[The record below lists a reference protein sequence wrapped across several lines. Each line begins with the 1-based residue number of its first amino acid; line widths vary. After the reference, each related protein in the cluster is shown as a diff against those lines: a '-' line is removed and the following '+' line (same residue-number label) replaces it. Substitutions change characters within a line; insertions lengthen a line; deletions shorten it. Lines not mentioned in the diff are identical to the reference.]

1 MERLTE
7 RGAAVS
13 RSRNLRATIIL
24 QFAVIIAPLTA
35 LLAVQAALDARRAS
49 EASHSLQCWRVAL
62 DANSNY
68 DRFLSG
74 VADAVD
80 SGRVGETAQVALQ
93 TVLNDL
99 REQRAVDAK
108 FSVDDTW
115 QRLSSIQRHIAADSS
130 IDALLPVRASINQ
143 AHQDLDS
150 NQRRYQ
156 QELATVLTRAIFEA
170 RRQAALVAA
179 ATVTTLLVAMY
190 FVRGMIVGLTRPL
203 DRAVSVANRIADG
216 ELADDREFTS
226 DRDIGNLLSS
236 LRRMNSSLQQ
246 YRSEAEAHRQDL
258 ESRIADRT
266 ADLERAMQA
275 AQDATR
281 AKSDFLA
288 NMSHEIRTPM
298 NGVLGMTELLL
309 QSTLEPAQRNF
320 GETIRSSAVALLGI
334 LNDILDFSKIEAG
347 KLDIERLPMD
357 LRRCVE
363 DVGAIM
369 SIQAHAKQ
377 IEFIVNVDPNVP
389 DLVRADPHRLRQIL
403 LNLCSNAIKFTP
415 PGGEV
420 VVEALPVG
428 SHDGRSL
435 IHFDVRDSG
444 VGMSEDVRSRLF
456 RPFTQA
462 DASTT
467 RKYGGTG
474 LGLSISRRLIELMGG
489 SIEVV
494 SVPGKGSTFHFTLP
508 CETLENTAATTP
520 LSNVSLRGRH
530 VLVIDDNATNRR
542 VLRGQLEPVGCQVA
556 EAANADAGFEAMS
569 AAAADGRS
577 FDVVVIDDQMPG
589 CDGVTLGARIRA
601 NTTFQDSRLIM
612 LTSLDRSGNVERL
625 NAIGFTG
632 YLIKPVRGREL
643 RDCMARVLE
652 EVRDSATGRFR
663 RLVTRGSLIAD
674 HSPAQ
679 HDGPVLL
686 VEDHP
691 VNQEVAR
698 RFLERLGC
706 EVTVVGDG
714 AQAVAEC
721 AERSF
726 DIVLMDV
733 QMPVMDGL
741 TATREIRKRE
751 GQGRRV
757 PIVALTASAMT
768 DELEHCLGAGMDGLL
783 TKPLEFERLREAL
796 IKYSIRAPAAEAI
809 TPPYAWTAAE
819 TFAPLSPAPPTAL
832 PDSESQAAKV
842 SDIGAEPIDLK
853 RLRSAIGDD
862 DEFVEELCRCYVN
875 NTEQIVKQLD
885 HAFSQDDRTTLAAL
899 GHKLKGSSRTVFASS
914 MDALASRL
922 EMEAAAQSSSE
933 IETTL
938 RAIRSAL
945 NACLRFIE
953 EEFA

>member
-1 MERLTE
+1 MERLT
-7 RGAAVS
+7 GQGVAVS

-35 LLAVQAALDARRAS
+35 LLAVQAVLDARRAS
-49 EASHSLQCWRVAL
+49 EASHSLQCWRIAL
-62 DANSNY
+62 DAKGNY

-80 SGRVGETAQVALQ
+80 SGQVGGTAQLALR
-93 TVLNDL
+93 TAYDDL
-99 REQRAVDAK
+99 KEQSRLDST
-108 FSVDDTW
+108 FTVDDTLR
-115 QRLSSIQRHIAADSS
+115 RLGSIQRHIAADSS
-130 IDALLPVRASINQ
+130 IDGLLPVRASINQ

-156 QELATVLTRAIFEA
+156 QDLATVQTRAISEA
-170 RRQAALVAA
+170 RLQATLVAA
-179 ATVTTLLVAMY
+179 ATVATLLVAMY

-216 ELADDREFTS
+216 QLADDREFTS

-246 YRSEAEAHRQDL
+246 YRSEADAHRQDL

-266 ADLERAMQA
+266 ADLESAMQA

-309 QSTLEPAQRNF
+309 QSTLEPVQRKF

-363 DVGAIM
+363 DVGATM
-369 SIQAHAKQ
+369 SIQANAKQ

-389 DLVRADPHRLRQIL
+389 DQVTGDPHRLRQIL

-428 SHDGRSL
+428 RQDGRNL

-444 VGMSEDVRSRLF
+444 VGMSEEVMSRLF

-489 SIEVV
+489 SIQVA

-508 CETLENTAATTP
+508 CEILENTEVATP
-520 LSNVSLRGRH
+520 LANVSLQGRQ

-542 VLRGQLEPVGCQVA
+542 VLRGQLEPVGCQVVEASSA
-556 EAANADAGFEAMS
+556 EAGLGAMR
-569 AAAADGRS
+569 AAAADGHS
-577 FDVVVIDDQMPG
+577 FDIVIVDDQMPG
-589 CDGVTLGARIRA
+589 CDGATLGTRVRA
-601 NTTFQDSRLIM
+601 NTAFDNSRLIM

-625 NAIGFTG
+625 NAIGFAG

-652 EVRDSATGRFR
+652 EVRDSATGRFP
-663 RLVTRGSLIAD
+663 RLVTRGLLIAD
-674 HSPAQ
+674 HSPSQ

-691 VNQEVAR
+691 INQEVAR
-698 RFLERLGC
+698 RFLERLGRD
-706 EVTVVGDG
+706 VTVVADG

-721 AERSF
+721 AERCF

-768 DELEHCLGAGMDGLL
+768 DELERCLAAGMDGLL

-796 IKYSIRAPAAEAI
+796 IKYSIRAPVAETI
-809 TPPYAWTAAE
+809 VPPDALSAAE
-819 TFAPLSPAPPTAL
+819 TSAPQLSPAL
-832 PDSESQAAKV
+832 PASESQSAKV

-862 DEFVEELCRCYVN
+862 DEFAEELCRCYVN
-875 NTEQIVKQLD
+875 TTAQIVKQLD
-885 HAFSQDDRTTLAAL
+885 HAFARDDRATLAAL
-899 GHKLKGSSRTVFASS
+899 GHKLKGSSRTVFATSI
-914 MDALASRL
+914 DELASRL
-922 EMEAAAQSSSE
+922 EEEASTQNSSE

-938 RAIRSAL
+938 HAIRSAL
-945 NACLRFIE
+945 NNCVRYVE